1 MIQKSFSILFT
12 MLLFFASTKNL
23 IAMNFHTDSL
33 TQSLEL
39 NSDSTQVL
47 WLNDYDYFLNFRIN
61 NPVLYELPD
70 SLFLQLKINF
80 QTQSLISDNFFK
92 SSLSDQWRINE
103 QLNNF
108 IQFQNRLTMKSDL
121 GVFGKVLNHSK
132 NLTTIILAIIHIIK
146 YRKGLY

>member
-23 IAMNFHTDSL
+23 IAMNFQTDSL

>member
-23 IAMNFHTDSL
+23 IAMNFQTDSL

-80 QTQSLISDNFFK
+80 QTQSFNSDNLFK

-103 QLNNF
+103 QLNNYV
-108 IQFQNRLTMKSDL
+108 QFQNRLTMKSDL